1 MFKTSSN
8 KKDTEP
14 ASGDMHGGHVI
25 ITGGFLNVHISHVE
39 LEKMGQPQL
48 ARYPLHWHFCDDV
61 SSAVYEDP
69 TSFES
74 NSIHNTFNRF
84 ITVHGTEGALV
95 KDNAGYHTK
104 VLLQFFQ
111 MYRFSLVLPVLTQIV
126 SNSNLKL

>member
-1 MFKTSSN
+1 MSKTSSN

-111 MYRFSLVLPVLTQIV
+111 IYRFSLVLPALT
-126 SNSNLKL
+126 